1 MTDKEVLLWRGRS
14 ESNEAG
20 EPVNKDFDIEFDAI
34 PTGAAYP
41 ICSSVARY
49 YVTLLNP
56 QQLEAFVSEWDKA
69 ATEPEYSHL
78 KDLRLI
84 REVAENY
91 ARDQSTFVSW
101 GTCSRRY
108 RAVSFR
114 P

>member
-1 MTDKEVLLWRGRS
+1 
-14 ESNEAG
+14 
-20 EPVNKDFDIEFDAI
+20 
-34 PTGAAYP
+34 
-41 ICSSVARY
+41 VARY

-91 ARDQSTFVSW
+91 ARDQLYLRFVGDW
-101 GTCSRRY
+101 LQAT